1 MGFPSSPHYGLHLMS
16 PAWRATAR
24 AALERAGYKCQVCGA
39 DRWFARLEVHHNSY
53 ANLGRE
59 PPEDL
64 CVLCRHCHRLFHAFG
79 KLRR

>member
-1 MGFPSSPHYGLHLMS
+1 MRDSYGRYLRS

-24 AALERAGYKCQVCGA
+24 KALERASYKCQICGA
-39 DRWFARLEVHHNSY
+39 DRWLTRLDVHHNSY
-53 ANLGRE
+53 ERLGRE

-64 CVLCRHCHRLFHAFG
+64 IVLCRHCHKLFHAAG